1 MYVKTTTRRNKDGA
15 AVRYLHLAHNQWD
28 QAAGRSV
35 PKILYGFGREDQ
47 LDRAAIKRL
56 VASLSGL
63 LEPAEALAATVGA
76 GLCFV
81 ESRPLGG
88 AYVLDGRWHRLGVDK
103 VMAKLLKGRRLDPR
117 VERVLFGLVAN
128 RALAPSSKL
137 AAATW
142 ITSDVHIDGLPAT
155 SDDACYRAMDWL
167 HEVNHELEREV
178 FWQLANLL
186 DLEVDLLFFD
196 TTSSY
201 FELDEPDEPVA
212 RDKRGQV
219 RPQTDNGDGDGDG
232 DGEELAGFRS
242 YGKSKDHR
250 DDLPQIVIGMAV
262 TRTGI
267 PVRVWCWPGN
277 TGDSALIRQV
287 KHDLRDWT
295 LARIIWVAD
304 RGFASAENRR
314 WLRRGDHH
322 YIIGEKLR
330 SGSAEATAALQ
341 RQGRYQQVAD
351 NLRVKEVRISEA
363 ERFVICYNP
372 DQADRDAA
380 VRARL
385 LAQLQEMIDGSD
397 KLSATKRAELRGV
410 ISTKPGLH
418 RYLRVTPG
426 GLLRTDKHA
435 VTAETNLDG
444 KYLLRSSDPHLSA
457 EDIALGYKQLLEV
470 ERGWRDMK
478 QVIDL
483 RPIYHRLEDR
493 IRAHVVLCWL
503 ALLLVRIIE
512 TTTGQTWPA
521 LRRDLDR
528 LHVGTFTGP
537 GGTFR
542 QRTELT
548 KAQQDIFATLQLPP
562 PRQIIEL
569 ATTPDLGPQHA

>member
-1 MYVKTTTRRNKDGA
+1 MYVKTTTRRNKDGTP
-15 AVRYLHLAHNQWD
+15 VRYLHLAHNQWD

-35 PKILYGFGREDQ
+35 PKILHGLGREDQ

-63 LEPAEALAATVGA
+63 LEPADALAATAGA

-88 AYVLDGRWHRLGVDK
+88 AYVLDGLWHRLGIDK
-103 VMAKLLKGRRLDPR
+103 VMVKLLSGRRLDQR

-137 AAATW
+137 AAAAW
-142 ITSDVHIDGLPAT
+142 ICHDVAIDGLPAT
-155 SDDACYRAMDWL
+155 NDDACYRAMDWL
-167 HEVNHELEREV
+167 LEITDALEKEV
-178 FWQLANLL
+178 FWQVATLL

-196 TTSSY
+196 TTSTY

-212 RDKRGQV
+212 RDERGRALPEQGDTGAG
-219 RPQTDNGDGDGDG
+219 PGDGATT
-232 DGEELAGFRS
+232 AGFRG

-250 DDLPQIVIGMAV
+250 DDLPQIVVGMAV

-277 TGDSALIRQV
+277 TSDSALIRQV
-287 KHDLRDWT
+287 KQDLRDWT
-295 LARIIWVAD
+295 LARVIWVAD

-314 WLRRGDHH
+314 WLRKGDHH
-322 YIIGEKLR
+322 YILGERLR
-330 SGSAEATAALQ
+330 SGSAKASAALQ
-341 RQGRYQQVAD
+341 RQGRYAEVAD
-351 NLRVKEVRISEA
+351 NLRVKEVKISDH

-372 DQADRDAA
+372 EAAERDAA
-380 VRARL
+380 VRERL
-385 LAQLQEMIDGSD
+385 VAQLGEAITGAD

-410 ISTKPGLH
+410 LSTRPGLA

-426 GLLRTDKHA
+426 GLLRVNHTA
-435 VTAETNLDG
+435 VKAETGLDG

-470 ERGWRDMK
+470 ERGWRDIK
-478 QVIDL
+478 QIIDL

-503 ALLLVRIIE
+503 ALLLVRVAE
-512 TTTGQTWPA
+512 TTTGQTWPT

-528 LHVGTFTGP
+528 LHVGTFAGP
-537 GGTFR
+537 AGTFR

-548 KAQQDIFATLQLPP
+548 KTQQAIFAKLELAPP
-562 PRQIIEL
+562 KQIIEL
-569 ATTPDLGPQHA
+569 ATHP